1 MQGSVCVKFGVC
13 LQRCTSN
20 AKILNFVLIHEGR
33 AKSPAFFIFTS
44 PWRNGRFAAG
54 PSENVNTQESHA

>member
-13 LQRCTSN
+13 LQRHTSN

-33 AKSPAFFIFTS
+33 AKSPAFFYFYFS
-44 PWRNGRFAAG
+44 MARWQVSGGAVRKR
-54 PSENVNTQESHA
+54 